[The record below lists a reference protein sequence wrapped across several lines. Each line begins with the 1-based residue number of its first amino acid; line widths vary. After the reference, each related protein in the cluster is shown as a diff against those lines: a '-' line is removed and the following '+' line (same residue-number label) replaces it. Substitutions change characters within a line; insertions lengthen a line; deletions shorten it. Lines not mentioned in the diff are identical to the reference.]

1 MRAACGCA
9 ALFGR
14 HLYRSAGEGRAD
26 NAPMDAARPLYRQ
39 FADRLAAAIRA
50 GTLPAGARLPSVR
63 QAARDEQVAVAT
75 VLQAYRAL
83 EDERLVQARPK
94 SGYFVAS
101 AQRGQRP
108 AEPATSS
115 PPQAALAVDIASLYE
130 LMMQLNGAPGVV
142 SLGAA
147 CPSASLFAEARI
159 RRALSQAT
167 LRHRALLTQYAG
179 GFGEETLRRAVARR
193 ALAMGLALDARDI
206 VATGGCNEAL
216 ALCLRAV
223 TRPGDTVALESPTS
237 FGFLQILE
245 AQGLRALEIP
255 THPRHGLSVDALA
268 LALQT
273 QPVRALLAVPTLQ
286 NPLGGCMPVAERR
299 RLAQLLAR
307 HQVPMIEDVIYNDLA
322 ERDEHRRAV
331 KSFDSEGLVM
341 VCGSFA
347 KTVAPGLRVGWLEA
361 GRHGAEVRR
370 IKPAF
375 GGGNTGVVEM
385 AMAELLTQPGYE
397 PGLRR
402 LRRALAPRM
411 AEARDLVAAHFPRG
425 TRITDP
431 AGGIMLWA
439 EMPAG
444 VDSLELFRR
453 ALALGICIA
462 PGTMFSAS
470 DRYRHCVRLSLGG
483 DWGEAQ
489 REAVA
494 RVGRLAQDLAAEAAR
509 TPAAA

>member
-1 MRAACGCA
+1 MDATAA
-9 ALFGR
+9 
-14 HLYRSAGEGRAD
+14 
-26 NAPMDAARPLYRQ
+26 DAARPLYR
-39 FADRLAAAIRA
+39 RLADHLAGAIRG

-63 QAARDEQVAVAT
+63 QAAREQLVSVAT

-83 EDERLVQARPK
+83 EDEQLVQARPK
-94 SGYFVAS
+94 SGYFVA
-101 AQRGQRP
+101 AAPRGMRL
-108 AEPATSS
+108 AEPGTSS
-115 PPQAALAVDIASLYE
+115 PPEAPLAVDIASLYE
-130 LMMQLNGAPGVV
+130 LMIQMLGAPGVV

-147 CPSASLFAEARI
+147 CPASALYPGARI
-159 RRALSQAT
+159 RRAVSQAA
-167 LRHRALLTQYAG
+167 LRHRALLTHYPG
-179 GFGEETLRRAVARR
+179 SFGEETLRRAIARR
-193 ALAMGLALDARDI
+193 ALAMGLTLDARDI
-206 VATGGCNEAL
+206 VATGGCNEAI
-216 ALCLRAV
+216 ALGLRAV

-286 NPLGGCMPVAERR
+286 NPLGACMPVGERR

-331 KSFDSEGLVM
+331 KSFDTDGLVM

-347 KTVAPGLRVGWLEA
+347 KTVAPGLRVGWIEA
-361 GRHGAEVRR
+361 GRYGAEVRR

-375 GGGNTGVVEM
+375 GGGNTGIVEM
-385 AMAELLTQPGYE
+385 AMADLLNQPGYE

-402 LRRALAPRM
+402 LRRALGPRM
-411 AEARDLVAAHFPRG
+411 AEARELVAAHFPRG
-425 TRITDP
+425 SRVTDP
-431 AGGIMLWA
+431 AGGIMLWV
-439 EMPAG
+439 EMPAA
-444 VDSLELFRR
+444 VDSIELFRR
-453 ALALGICIA
+453 ALAAGICIA

-470 DRYRHCVRLSLGG
+470 DRYRHCLRLSLGG
-483 DWGEAQ
+483 DWDDSYRGAIT
-489 REAVA
+489 
-494 RVGRLAQDLAAEAAR
+494 RVGALACALAAEGAR
-509 TPAAA
+509 PAAPRAANDEPRAA